1 MYIHFILYFLRTIK
15 DGLHGT
21 ISEIKTQYIT
31 IPGTAVLSCQYENDP
46 ALRWWKRGS
55 IISHGSTINPAFNG
69 SERFRV
75 TLKVQEK
82 QYELQILKTTEEDLG
97 VYVCE
102 AQFNS
107 NVIKTRVILR
117 LAGKII
123 ISVR

>member
-1 MYIHFILYFLRTIK
+1 MYFLRTIK
-15 DGLHGT
+15 GGLHGT

-46 ALRWWKRGS
+46 ALRWWQRGS

-75 TLKVQEK
+75 TLKLQKK

-97 VYVCE
+97 LYACE
-102 AQFNS
+102 AQLIS
-107 NVIKTRVILR
+107 VITNTKVILK

-123 ISVR
+123 